1 MKVLVA
7 SNIIGPSQSFRIT
20 SPATLRQ
27 PGVSALLNSRHVE
40 TALNPMAAPEPHHL
54 TRQVVIAMLVGIVL
68 GVVLNRFGAVPWV
81 QLLLVDGLLF
91 VVGSIFVAALKMMV
105 VPLVFVSLVAGV
117 TSLSDLNVLGRIG
130 IKALALYLATTAIAI
145 TIALTL
151 AAIVGPGHGFDAGST
166 TSAFTGKAAPPFTQ
180 VLIDMVPTNPV
191 AAMAEG
197 NMLQIIVFALLFGV
211 AMTMSG
217 ARGKHVLNFF
227 SDLDVIIMHMVVWI
241 MRLAPYGVFALI
253 TRTFASQGLDI
264 LLPLAAY
271 FLTLTGALAIQLF
284 GVYPLLLKLLAS
296 LNPLTFLKK
305 MRDPMAFAFAT
316 ASSGATIPVTMR
328 TVEYKM
334 GVKNS
339 VASFTVPMGATIN
352 MDGTAMMQGVAT
364 VFIANVYGIDLGFN
378 DYLLVVLTATLASIG
393 TAAVPGVGL
402 VTLAMVLD
410 QVGLPVEGIALI
422 IGVDRLLDM
431 MRTLTNVTGDCA
443 VSCIVAKSEKAFDQT
458 VFDDSGA
465 GSVEA
470 ATRNSL
476 PSHPVS

>member
-1 MKVLVA
+1 
-7 SNIIGPSQSFRIT
+7 
-20 SPATLRQ
+20 
-27 PGVSALLNSRHVE
+27 
-40 TALNPMAAPEPHHL
+40 MAASGSRHL
-54 TRQVVIAMLVGIVL
+54 TRQIVIAMLAGIVL
-68 GVVLNRFGAVPWV
+68 GVVLNRLGTADWV
-81 QLLLVDGLLF
+81 QLVLVDGLLY
-91 VVGSIFVAALKMMV
+91 VVGSVFVAALKMMV

-117 TSLSDLNVLGRIG
+117 TSLSDLNALGRIG
-130 IKALALYLATTAIAI
+130 IKSLALYLATTAIAV

-151 AAIVGPGHGFDAGST
+151 AGVVGPGHGFNAGST
-166 TSAFTGKAAPPFTQ
+166 AASFSGKPAPPLTQ

-211 AMTMSG
+211 AVTMSG
-217 ARGKHVLNFF
+217 TRGKHVLNFF
-227 SDLDVIIMHMVVWI
+227 GDLDVAIMHMVEWI

-271 FLTLTGALAIQLF
+271 FLTLTGALAIQVF

-305 MRDPMAFAFAT
+305 MRDPAAFAFST
-316 ASSGATIPVTMR
+316 ASSGATIPVTLR

-364 VFIANVYGIDLGFN
+364 VFIANVYGIDLGFT

-393 TAAVPGVGL
+393 TAAIPAVGL
-402 VTLAMVLD
+402 VTLTMVLG

-431 MRTLTNVTGDCA
+431 MRTVTNVTGDCA
-443 VSCIVAKSEKAFDQT
+443 VSCIVAKSEKALDQT
-458 VFDDSGA
+458 VFDDPSA

-470 ATRNSL
+470 ATRRPLSTH
-476 PSHPVS
+476 SAS

>member
-1 MKVLVA
+1 M
-7 SNIIGPSQSFRIT
+7 
-20 SPATLRQ
+20 PA
-27 PGVSALLNSRHVE
+27 PGSR
-40 TALNPMAAPEPHHL
+40 HL
-54 TRQVVIAMLVGIVL
+54 TRQIVIAMLAGIVL
-68 GVVLNRFGAVPWV
+68 GVVLNRLGTADWV
-81 QLLLVDGLLF
+81 QLVLVDGLLY
-91 VVGSIFVAALKMMV
+91 VVGSVFVAALKMMV

-117 TSLSDLNVLGRIG
+117 TSLSDLNALGRIG
-130 IKALALYLATTAIAI
+130 IKSLALYLATTAIAV

-151 AAIVGPGHGFDAGST
+151 AGIVGPGQGFNAGST
-166 TSAFTGKAAPPFTQ
+166 AASFTGKPAPPLTQ

-211 AMTMSG
+211 AVTMSG

-227 SDLDVIIMHMVVWI
+227 GDLDVVIMHMVEWI

-271 FLTLTGALAIQLF
+271 FLTLTGALAIQVF

-296 LNPLTFLKK
+296 LNPLTFLRK
-305 MRDPMAFAFAT
+305 MRDPAAFAFST
-316 ASSGATIPVTMR
+316 ASSGATIPVTLR

-364 VFIANVYGIDLGFN
+364 VFIANVYGIHLEFT

-393 TAAVPGVGL
+393 TAAIPAVGL
-402 VTLAMVLD
+402 VTLTMVLG

-431 MRTLTNVTGDCA
+431 MRTVTNVTGDCA
-443 VSCIVAKSEKAFDQT
+443 VSCIVAKSEKALDQA
-458 VFDDSGA
+458 VFDDPSA

-470 ATRNSL
+470 ATRRPL
-476 PSHPVS
+476 PSHSAS